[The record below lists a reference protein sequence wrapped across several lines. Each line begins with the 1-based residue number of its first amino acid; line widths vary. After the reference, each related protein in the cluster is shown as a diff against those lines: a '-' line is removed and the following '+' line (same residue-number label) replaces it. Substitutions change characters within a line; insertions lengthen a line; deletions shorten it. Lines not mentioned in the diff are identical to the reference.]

1 MKLKSLLKES
11 KAWERK
17 FGEPL
22 PTLEDTTK
30 AYKLRKEQEIN
41 DLFKPKFKDTEKVA
55 KILNKDINDVVKF
68 LKDYEVEADD
78 LMDVIETG
86 GRRYHLM
93 VVAAIGG
100 NQKALR
106 KLDDLLGFKG

>member
-1 MKLKSLLKES
+1 MKLKKLLNENL
-11 KAWERK
+11 WNERK

-22 PTLEDTTK
+22 PTLEDTK
-30 AYKLRKEQEIN
+30 RAYRLKQEQEIN
-41 DLFKPKFKDTEKVA
+41 DSFKPKFRDTEKLA
-55 KILNKDINDVVKF
+55 KKIGKNINDVVKF

-78 LMDVIETG
+78 LIDVIEAG

-100 NQKALR
+100 NQRALR
-106 KLDDLLGFKG
+106 KLDDLLGFM

>member
-11 KAWERK
+11 KVWDRK

-30 AYKLRKEQEIN
+30 RFKIKQENLNENDISKLGKLIN
-41 DLFKPKFKDTEKVA
+41 KPT
-55 KILNKDINDVVKF
+55 KDIKQFV
-68 LKDYEVEADD
+68 KDYEVEADD
-78 LMDVIETG
+78 LIDVIEAG

-100 NQKALR
+100 NQRALR
-106 KLDDLLGFKG
+106 KLDDLLGFL